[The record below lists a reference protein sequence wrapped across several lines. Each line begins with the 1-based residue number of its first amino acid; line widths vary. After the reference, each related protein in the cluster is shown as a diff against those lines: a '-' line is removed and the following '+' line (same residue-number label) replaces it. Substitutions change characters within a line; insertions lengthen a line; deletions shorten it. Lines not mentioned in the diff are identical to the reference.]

1 MPIKLYIS
9 NIPPSAISLSKLTQL
24 CNFVTTKHICEI
36 CSPECGLLLMD
47 IDTQRVYQTCPSFQP
62 NYELIENYHGYNLLV
77 DKGDDASTRVEIVS
91 QLPVQYGS
99 RQLIE
104 YEFKLNPKSLL
115 SLVVQVISLAPV
127 PVPVNYWFVSRHFD
141 LSDTFFTEDFHAF
154 LQSIG
159 SNKT

>member
-1 MPIKLYIS
+1 MPMKLYIS
-9 NIPPSAISLSKLTQL
+9 NVPPSAISLSKLTQL

-47 IDTQRVYQTCPSFQP
+47 IDSQRVYQTCTSFQP
-62 NYELIENYHGYNLLV
+62 NYELIENYNGYNLLL
-77 DKGDDASTRVEIVS
+77 DKSDNPVIEILS

-115 SLVVQVISLAPV
+115 SLLVQVSSSSL
-127 PVPVNYWFVSRHFD
+127 VPVNYWFVSSHFD
-141 LSDTFFTEDFHAF
+141 LADTFFTEDFHAF